1 MSPFQSRIVCA
12 STAISS
18 YVCVVYLQE
27 AQELLYRN
35 EEVADMTL
43 ICPSFL
49 NKKLQIS
56 PIQSLIFP
64 KGRNLNWFYSG
75 LRTKT
80 TTRSN
85 NNTKN

>member
-43 ICPSFL
+43 IYPSF
-49 NKKLQIS
+49 NKKQQIS
-56 PIQSLIFP
+56 PI
-64 KGRNLNWFYSG
+64 
-75 LRTKT
+75 
-80 TTRSN
+80 
-85 NNTKN
+85 